1 MTTLANLEA
10 RIFDDT
16 KYTISTAVRN
26 IFLASHNFYRHRRF
40 WFNERVGSFSVNAG
54 TVEYTISTVI
64 GARDLAMIDGIR
76 MVQSGSV
83 IVVPTPVPWKKAIKN
98 DRLSTGPVTEYSHHH
113 GVLYFFP
120 SPSVGYGVEVS
131 GVYHITLTNSGSSS
145 NVWTNEA
152 GELLLARSESIF
164 YMNYM
169 HNTEEAMALKAYE
182 RELFQEL
189 RVQTAQRVL
198 DFNEFEPYI
207 LDYMQG
213 RGTRTPFPDQGTRDD
228 FYAVLARAQGQQ
240 PQG

>member
-10 RIFDDT
+10 RIFDET
-16 KYTISTAVRN
+16 KYTISAAVRN

-40 WFNERVGSFSVNAG
+40 WFNEGVGSFSVAIS
-54 TVEYTISTVI
+54 TAQYTISTVI

-83 IVVPTPVPWKKAIKN
+83 VVVPTPIPWKKSIKN

-120 SPSVGYGVEVS
+120 NPSANYGVEVS
-131 GVYHITLTNSGSSS
+131 GVYHITLSNSACAS

-152 GELLLARSESIF
+152 GELLLARTESIF
-164 YMNYM
+164 YLNYM
-169 HNTEEAMALKAYE
+169 HNSEEAMALKAYE

-189 RVQTAQRVL
+189 RMQTAQRLL

-207 LDYMQG
+207 FDYVRG
-213 RGTRTPFPDQGTRDD
+213 RGDKTPFPDQGTRDD
-228 FYAVLARAQGQQ
+228 FYAYLARTQGQT
-240 PQG
+240 QG